1 LGTTVLVYNYISKI
15 ILKTDLFIMYAAKGK
30 ITIYSLQWL
39 NKPDV
44 NRIYNVIIILKKI
57 YLVTWILAALESL
70 ESLFI

>member
-1 LGTTVLVYNYISKI
+1 
-15 ILKTDLFIMYAAKGK
+15 MYAAKGK

-44 NRIYNVIIILKKI
+44 NRIYNVIIILKKL
-57 YLVTWILAALESL
+57 YLVTWIVAALESL